1 MSDLALTAVATQ
13 AQQTRDA
20 IAISVMKQ
28 NAQAERSVA
37 NMLEQSVS
45 EGEALA
51 RSATPPG
58 VGTQVDISA

>member
-51 RSATPPG
+51 RAATPPG
-58 VGTQVDISA
+58 VGTRVDISA